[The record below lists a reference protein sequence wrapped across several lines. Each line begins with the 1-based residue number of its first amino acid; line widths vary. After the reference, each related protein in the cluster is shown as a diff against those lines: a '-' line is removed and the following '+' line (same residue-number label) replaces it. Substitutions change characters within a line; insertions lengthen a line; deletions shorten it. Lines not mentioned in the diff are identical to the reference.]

1 VTDIPLR
8 YLEVGEMLAISE
20 GWLNKQ
26 RSAFESIPEIKPLIA
41 RIDDGHTALTHAR
54 PSEPATTDAA
64 VAAIS
69 TEERAVDVRHD
80 HALRALYY
88 GHEALAEHLLAQ
100 DPPQTELAEAVRA
113 ACRRILPDG
122 LSGTI
127 ATYQAESGNAA
138 RALEVAE
145 ADADIKAALTLLHV
159 TRKVGGHELLNQWA
173 ALGARLGEL
182 EHDKSAAIAAAGAAV
197 DPRSPLLKAR
207 NGWIAIVSSVLSV
220 LNHASGP
227 ATAIES
233 IRRSVA
239 EPAGKAAK
247 RYAAT
252 RKALAAKAELEKG
265 GSKLPTG

>member
-1 VTDIPLR
+1 
-8 YLEVGEMLAISE
+8 MLAISE
-20 GWLNKQ
+20 GWLGTL
-26 RSAFESIPEIKPLIA
+26 RPAFESIPEIKPLIA
-41 RIDDGHTALTHAR
+41 RVDTGHAALTHAR

-64 VAAIS
+64 VVAIS
-69 TEERAVDVRHD
+69 PEARAVDVCHD
-80 HALRALYY
+80 HALRALYF

-100 DPPQTELAEAVRA
+100 DPPETELAASVRA
-113 ACRRILPDG
+113 ACKRILPDG
-122 LSGTI
+122 LGGTL

-138 RALEVAE
+138 RALEIAE

-159 TRKVGGHELLNQWA
+159 TKKVSGHDLLKHWA

-182 EHDKSAAIAAAGAAV
+182 EHDKSAAIAEAGLVV
-197 DPRSPLLKAR
+197 DPRSPMLKAR

-227 ATAIES
+227 AAAIDA

-239 EPAGKAAK
+239 EPAQKAAK

-252 RKALAAKAELEKG
+252 RKALAAKAELGKAAP
-265 GSKLPTG
+265 KPPTG